1 MINLQSK
8 HIESR
13 ERKDFSNLVIFTWTS
28 YQDDERSQIRSKL
41 AIKMIENANKY
52 WIKIVMIDRG
62 SGTKFL
68 EQLKTYDNV
77 TIIDPKEWDT
87 MAWDRR
93 NALQKALE
101 LYPDAPYFLWT
112 EPEKDDFITPKNL
125 SPVMDEIETGK
136 YAIVVPKRA
145 DKSTMVDFQA
155 REETRAN
162 KELSA
167 LAAWEK
173 RIEEKNPDLYWGEQ
187 FDLFFGP
194 KIMTRKGAEYFLK
207 YKGQLDK
214 RDGTITPVLLAKAQ
228 WENIWSA
235 TVNYEYDSSQIE
247 NEHWDK
253 NMNRK
258 RLHQYVEILNETK
271 RQLLISQNKSH

>member
-8 HIESR
+8 NIESR
-13 ERKDFSNLVIFTWTS
+13 ERKDFSNLIIFTWTS
-28 YQDDERSQIRSKL
+28 YQDDERSQLRSKL
-41 AIKMIENANKY
+41 ALKMLDNAHKY
-52 WIKIVMIDRG
+52 WIKVVMVDKW
-62 SGTKFL
+62 SGVKFL
-68 EQLKTYDNV
+68 EQLKKYNNV
-77 TIIDPKEWDT
+77 TIVNSKEWDT

-93 NALQKALE
+93 SALQKALE
-101 LYPDAPYFLWT
+101 LYPDTPYFLWT
-112 EPEKDDFITPKNL
+112 EPEKDHLITPQNL

-167 LAAWEK
+167 LATWKK
-173 RIEEKNPDLYWGEQ
+173 RISEKNPDLYGGEE

-207 YKGQLDK
+207 YKWELDK
-214 RDGTITPVLLAKAQ
+214 WDGTITPVLLAKAK
-228 WENIWSA
+228 WENIWSV
-235 TVNYEYDSSQIE
+235 TVGYKYDESQKKDE
-247 NEHWDK
+247 EGDK
-253 NMNRK
+253 NMQRT
-258 RLHQYVEILNETK
+258 RLRQYVSILEETK
-271 RQLLISQNKSH
+271 NQLINLDRKH